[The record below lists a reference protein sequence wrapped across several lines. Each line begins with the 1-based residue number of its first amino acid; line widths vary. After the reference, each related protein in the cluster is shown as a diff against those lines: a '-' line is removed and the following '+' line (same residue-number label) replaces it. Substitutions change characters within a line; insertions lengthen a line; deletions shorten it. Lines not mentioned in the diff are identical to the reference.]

1 MAACSSDL
9 MFRRVGNSSGKGDEI
24 PRVQH
29 FFRNSLWRVNGGVNA
44 GQWGRA
50 KPSPVCAVIELEA
63 RVRPGGDGRG
73 FVTGAG
79 VVDFAGFGIG
89 SCGGRSCS
97 GCRKQIDFVQMPSRV
112 GFGSAFAQVRC
123 DHRPEMVHPAP
134 DGLIGNQD
142 PAFRQQILD
151 VAEAQREPNIEP
163 CTRRSNSRPR
173 SGGITRSRVAE

>member
-1 MAACSSDL
+1 

-97 GCRKQIDFVQMPSRV
+97 GLPQGEPRPRPVRPPPRPSGHGAPQSFAGLGFPGGRQIPCS
-112 GFGSAFAQVRC
+112 G
-123 DHRPEMVHPAP
+123 
-134 DGLIGNQD
+134 
-142 PAFRQQILD
+142 ILS
-151 VAEAQREPNIEP
+151 P
-163 CTRRSNSRPR
+163 CSGSNSALKFPARLRREFCKKTTQYHRFRRIPF
-173 SGGITRSRVAE
+173 A

>member
-79 VVDFAGFGIG
+79 VVI
-89 SCGGRSCS
+89 SPVS
-97 GCRKQIDFVQMPSRV
+97 GLAAAVVVHVAVAARRAAAPASAAPAPTKRPQRPTKSRRV
-112 GFGSAFAQVRC
+112 GISGRAPNSLLRGSNSLLGIKFGS
-123 DHRPEMVHPAP
+123 
-134 DGLIGNQD
+134 
-142 PAFRQQILD
+142 QI
-151 VAEAQREPNIEP
+151 P
-163 CTRRSNSRPR
+163 CK
-173 SGGITRSRVAE
+173 IA

>member
-50 KPSPVCAVIELEA
+50 KPSPVCAIIELGA
-63 RVRPGGDGRG
+63 RVRSGGDGRG

-79 VVDFAGFGIG
+79 VVITPVSGLAAVVHVAVAARRAAAPASAAPDPSGHGAPQSLAGLGFPGGPPNSLLRDSNSLLGI
-89 SCGGRSCS
+89 
-97 GCRKQIDFVQMPSRV
+97 K
-112 GFGSAFAQVRC
+112 FGS
-123 DHRPEMVHPAP
+123 
-134 DGLIGNQD
+134 
-142 PAFRQQILD
+142 QI
-151 VAEAQREPNIEP
+151 P
-163 CTRRSNSRPR
+163 CK
-173 SGGITRSRVAE
+173 IA

>member
-97 GCRKQIDFVQMPSRV
+97 GCRKASRGPGQCGPRPKRARRPTKSRRV
-112 GFGSAFAQVRC
+112 GISGRAAKF
-123 DHRPEMVHPAP
+123 PAP
-134 DGLIGNQD
+134 G
-142 PAFRQQILD
+142 F
-151 VAEAQREPNIEP
+151 
-163 CTRRSNSRPR
+163 
-173 SGGITRSRVAE
+173 

>member
-1 MAACSSDL
+1 MPSYVFCKSWLTHRARSASSGWPRLAVFDLSCLVIFGETTAYSSDL
-9 MFRRVGNSSGKGDEI
+9 IVPSSREFGARATKSLVFSIFFEI
-24 PRVQH
+24 
-29 FFRNSLWRVNGGVNA
+29 SYDGGVNA

-97 GCRKQIDFVQMPSRV
+97 GCRKASRGPGQCGPRPKRARRPTKSRRV
-112 GFGSAFAQVRC
+112 GISGRAAKF
-123 DHRPEMVHPAP
+123 PAP
-134 DGLIGNQD
+134 G
-142 PAFRQQILD
+142 F
-151 VAEAQREPNIEP
+151 
-163 CTRRSNSRPR
+163 
-173 SGGITRSRVAE
+173 

>member
-1 MAACSSDL
+1 

-63 RVRPGGDGRG
+63 RVGPGGDGRG

-79 VVDFAGFGIG
+79 VVISPVSGLAAAVVVHVAVAARRAAAPASAAPDPSGHGAPQSLAGLGFP
-89 SCGGRSCS
+89 GGRQIPCPGIRIPCS
-97 GCRKQIDFVQMPSRV
+97 G
-112 GFGSAFAQVRC
+112 
-123 DHRPEMVHPAP
+123 
-134 DGLIGNQD
+134 
-142 PAFRQQILD
+142 
-151 VAEAQREPNIEP
+151 
-163 CTRRSNSRPR
+163 SNSAPKFPARLR
-173 SGGITRSRVAE
+173 RGILQKDHAISPH